1 MELKVESSRKDKLF
15 DRTIIN
21 FEITPAVKEI
31 IKLDDAKK
39 KLAEKFNEGYLVVYT
54 LKNIYGFNKIKGVA
68 HIYKD
73 ETAAK
78 RILQKYI
85 LQKNGVVYAEK
96 QKEEKGNK

>member
-21 FEITPAVKEI
+21 FDLTPTAKET

-39 KLAEKFNEGYLVVYT
+39 KLAEKFSEGYLVIYT
-54 LKNIYGFNKIKGVA
+54 LKNVYGFSKIKGIA

-85 LQKNGVVYAEK
+85 LKKNGVVYAEK
-96 QKEEKGNK
+96 QKEEK